1 MRELIL
7 KSPAK
12 LNLYLDVLDKRKDG
26 FYNILTLFERIDLS
40 DVITFR
46 ENFSGK
52 VKVES
57 SSPEISEKNNLVYR
71 ITKILKKDFS
81 VSKGVDIFIEKR
93 IPLSAGLAGGS
104 SNAAFTLLGL
114 NRFWNL
120 KLKRNEL
127 LSYARK
133 IGSDVSFFV
142 SRNSFALGLG
152 RGDKIL
158 PLDIKR
164 KFWHVL
170 VLPKIKVSTK
180 TIYERY
186 RPSLREK
193 TSLGRLIFALK
204 DNSLSKKNLLS
215 NALEKTTER
224 YFKVIRES
232 RKILESFKI
241 KAITMSGSG
250 PAIFGIVSA
259 RKEGEKICRQ
269 LKYRFG
275 DEFSIFLAKTF

>member
-1 MRELIL
+1 MRQFTL

-40 DVITFR
+40 DIITFR
-46 ENFSGK
+46 ENFSDK
-52 VKVES
+52 IKVES

-71 ITKILKKDFS
+71 TAKILRKDFS
-81 VSKGVDIFIEKR
+81 VSKGVDIYVEKK
-93 IPLSAGLAGGS
+93 IPVSAGLGGGS

-120 KLKRNEL
+120 KLKRTEL

-133 IGSDVSFFV
+133 IGSDVSFFI

-152 RGDKIL
+152 RGDRIL

-193 TSLGRLIFALK
+193 TSLSRLIFALK
-204 DNSLSKKNLLS
+204 DNSLPKKNLLF
-215 NALEKTTER
+215 NALEETTGE
-224 YFKVIRES
+224 YFRVIREI
-232 RKILESFKI
+232 REILGNFKI
-241 KAITMSGSG
+241 KVITMSGSG